1 MRIDGGCHCGFIKYE
16 GEADPEKAQICHCTD
31 CQALTGTAFRFAV
44 PVAGSSFKISGQPTI
59 YVKAGES
66 GNKREHAFCPRC
78 GSPIYA
84 TSPGPDPKTYSIRA
98 GTIRQRH
105 ELTPRRQLWTRST
118 LRWANELT
126 AIPSFE
132 KQP

>member
-1 MRIDGGCHCGFIKYE
+1 MRIDGGCHCGFITYE
-16 GEADPEKAQICHCTD
+16 GEADVEKAQICHCTD

-44 PVAGSSFKISGQPTI
+44 PVSSSSFKISGQPTI
-59 YVKAGES
+59 YVKTGES

-84 TSPGPDPKTYSIRA
+84 TSPAPGAKTYSIRA

-105 ELTPRRQLWTRST
+105 ELVPRRQLWTRAKQ
-118 LRWANELT
+118 RWVNDLT
-126 AIPSFE
+126 AIQSFE